1 MHRFLIALAALLAA
15 ASAAAE
21 VTVQDA
27 WVRATVPGQ
36 KTSGAFM
43 QLTSSSD
50 LTLVGARSP
59 VAGIVEIH
67 EMAMDDNMT
76 MRMRAVKAIPLPA
89 GKPVALKP
97 GGFHVMLLDL
107 KETMQPGKPVKLTLV
122 VKDAKGEL
130 DDVDVEVA
138 VKPLGSKL

>member
-1 MHRFLIALAALLAA
+1 MHRFLIALATLLAA